1 VCGWGR
7 AAEGEALDVVRK
19 EGLRQMSAGDVLAQP
34 PCPKCKGEMEQG
46 FVLDRTESGQH
57 VSHWAKGAPRK
68 SFWLVTKR
76 VPHQDQVPIGTF
88 RCSSCGYLEAYARK
102 EFAPK

>member
-1 VCGWGR
+1 MSTGSVP
-7 AAEGEALDVVRK
+7 
-19 EGLRQMSAGDVLAQP
+19 RQA

-46 FVLDRTESGQH
+46 FVLDLGGGGQLI
-57 VSHWAKGAPRK
+57 SHWAKGAPRK

-76 VPHQDQVPIGTF
+76 VPFQDQVPFGTF